1 MNVLTR
7 SEEEIL
13 FNQLKHNARINCAPL
28 IQEFVDCNT
37 GKSFSVIWSCRRQL
51 KAMNNCLKN
60 FTTTEELDK
69 LRLEYIKQKRLN
81 DKNKSK

>member
-69 LRLEYIKQKRLN
+69 LRLEYIKQKRETN
-81 DKNKSK
+81 DC

>member
-7 SEEEIL
+7 SEEEVL
-13 FNQLKHNARINCAPL
+13 FNKLKQNARTNCAPL
-28 IQEFVDCNT
+28 IQEFIDCNT
-37 GKSFSVIWSCRRQL
+37 GKSFSVIWSCKRQL

-81 DKNKSK
+81 DKNKQK